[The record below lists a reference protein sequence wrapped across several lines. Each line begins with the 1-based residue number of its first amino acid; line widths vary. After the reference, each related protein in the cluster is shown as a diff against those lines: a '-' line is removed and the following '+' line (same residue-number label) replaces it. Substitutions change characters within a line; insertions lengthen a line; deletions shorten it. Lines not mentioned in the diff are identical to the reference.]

1 MEIMKTYIMVQKG
14 THDIFLR
21 SFVCPSMKKFN
32 CLIIFTFKQTTKK
45 KNNTGLYFQAVANQW
60 YGQITN
66 AAGISTFPS
75 QYPQALWCEVWVMS
89 ENTASALANFILKT
103 RLHLALLW

>member
-1 MEIMKTYIMVQKG
+1 MKTYIMVQKG

-45 KNNTGLYFQAVANQW
+45 KTTQGSIFKLL
-60 YGQITN
+60 QIS
-66 AAGISTFPS
+66 GM
-75 QYPQALWCEVWVMS
+75 V
-89 ENTASALANFILKT
+89 K
-103 RLHLALLW
+103 